1 MFRSW
6 VALFDIIY
14 YSSGS
19 EKNPGV
25 HVSMLASYYVLAFLP
40 LLFLDSVFLASESL
54 VGVTVGSSSLD
65 SEAGLLISVTPIL
78 MV

>member
-6 VALFDIIY
+6 VVLFDIIY

-25 HVSMLASYYVLAFLP
+25 HVSMLASYYVLTFLP
-40 LLFLDSVFLASESL
+40 LSFLDAVFLDNEPL
-54 VGVTVGSSSLD
+54 VVFTNGSSSLE
-65 SEAGLLISVTPIL
+65 SEPGLFISVTPIL
-78 MV
+78 MA

>member
-1 MFRSW
+1 M
-6 VALFDIIY
+6 
-14 YSSGS
+14 
-19 EKNPGV
+19 
-25 HVSMLASYYVLAFLP
+25 SMLASYYVLAFLP
-40 LLFLDSVFLASESL
+40 LLFLDSVFLDSESL